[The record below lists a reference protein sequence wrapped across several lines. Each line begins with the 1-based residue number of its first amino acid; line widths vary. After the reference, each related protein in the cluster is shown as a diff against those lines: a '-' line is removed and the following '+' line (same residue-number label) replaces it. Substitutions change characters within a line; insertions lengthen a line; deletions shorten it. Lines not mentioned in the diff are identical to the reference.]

1 MAPQPHV
8 CERARLR
15 EAMVGLCAERR
26 YANVSVEAVVQRAG
40 LRPGAFERHFAD
52 LEDCYCQIFESQ
64 RDELTGRV
72 AAAYGAESGWANQ
85 LRAGAYALLIYFGED
100 RRRALFMREV
110 FYAGERA
117 ILLRDQANQRFVELI
132 DEGRAQMADPEE
144 LSVHTAETI
153 ASAIYQRLQ
162 SAIEHQSFEDF
173 GRGVQEM
180 MYTAVLPY
188 LGPEAAAAELEI
200 APPPLPPRW

>member
-1 MAPQPHV
+1 MI
-8 CERARLR
+8 
-15 EAMVGLCAERR
+15 GLCAERR
-26 YANVSVEAVVQRAG
+26 YANATVSLLLQRAE
-40 LRPGAFERHFAD
+40 LEPAAFARHFAD
-52 LEDCYCQIFESQ
+52 LEDCYCQIFEGQ

-72 AAAYGAESGWANQ
+72 IAAYGAECGWANQ
-85 LRAGAYALLIYFGED
+85 LRAGAYALLFYFGED
-100 RRRALFMREV
+100 RSRALFMREV

-117 ILLRDQANQRFVELI
+117 ILLRDQANQLFIALI

-162 SAIEHQSFEDF
+162 SAIEYQGFEHF
-173 GRGVQEM
+173 AKGVQEM

-188 LGPEAAAAELEI
+188 LGPEAAAAELAI
-200 APPPLPPRW
+200 VPPPLPAR